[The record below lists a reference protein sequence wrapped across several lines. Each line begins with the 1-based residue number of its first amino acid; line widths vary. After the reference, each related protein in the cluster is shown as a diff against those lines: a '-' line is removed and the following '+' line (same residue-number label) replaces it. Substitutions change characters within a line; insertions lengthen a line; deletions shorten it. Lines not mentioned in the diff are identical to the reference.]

1 MMECNISEPITYQNL
16 LQVGR
21 SHLEKMNIL
30 DAALDSRYLL
40 EYVTG
45 QNNGWLF
52 LHGSESA
59 EQKEIAAYTDLIKK
73 RARHIPLQHLT
84 GVQEFMG
91 LSFYVNEH
99 VLVPRQDTECL
110 VENVLPFAH
119 GKKILDMCTG
129 SGCIIISL
137 KKLEETAEC
146 TGADISKKA
155 LEVAQKNAA
164 SNEAEVYFKESDMF
178 EKINGKYDIIVSNP
192 PYIRHDVIKT
202 LEPEVREHDPMLAL
216 DGGEDGLMFYRILA
230 KEGKKHLAGPGMM
243 FMEIGHDQG
252 RAVKEIF
259 ENEGFKEVVVKKD
272 LCENDRVVMA
282 VK

>member
-1 MMECNISEPITYQNL
+1 MITYQEL
-16 LQVGR
+16 LKSGENELV
-21 SHLEKMNIL
+21 SSNISDAEL
-30 DAALDSRYLL
+30 DAWYLL
-40 EYVTG
+40 EYLTG
-45 QNNGWLF
+45 MSRAKFF
-52 LHGSESA
+52 LDRDMEVSDEIKDRYLSLIHMR
-59 EQKEIAAYTDLIKK
+59 KE
-73 RARHIPLQHLT
+73 HIPLQHIT
-84 GVQEFMG
+84 GTQEFMG
-91 LSFYVNEH
+91 FDFFVNEN

-155 LEVAQKNAA
+155 LEAAQKNAA

-192 PYIRHDVIKT
+192 PYIRPDVIKT

>member
-1 MMECNISEPITYQNL
+1 MITYQEL
-16 LQVGR
+16 LKSGENELV
-21 SHLEKMNIL
+21 SSNISDAEL
-30 DAALDSRYLL
+30 DAWYLFEYITGMSRAKFFLDRDMEVSDEIKDRYLSL
-40 EYVTG
+40 I
-45 QNNGWLF
+45 
-52 LHGSESA
+52 HMR
-59 EQKEIAAYTDLIKK
+59 KE
-73 RARHIPLQHLT
+73 HIPLQHIT
-84 GVQEFMG
+84 GTQEFMG
-91 LSFYVNEH
+91 FDFFVNEN

-164 SNEAEVYFKESDMF
+164 SNEAEVYFIESDMF

-192 PYIRHDVIKT
+192 PYIRPDVIKT

-252 RAVKEIF
+252 IAVKEIF

>member
-1 MMECNISEPITYQNL
+1 MITYQEL
-16 LQVGR
+16 LKSGENELV
-21 SHLEKMNIL
+21 SSNISDAEL
-30 DAALDSRYLL
+30 DAWYLL
-40 EYVTG
+40 EYITG
-45 QNNGWLF
+45 MSRAKFF
-52 LHGSESA
+52 LDRDMEVSDEIKDRYLSLIHMR
-59 EQKEIAAYTDLIKK
+59 KE
-73 RARHIPLQHLT
+73 HIPLQHIT
-84 GVQEFMG
+84 GTQEFMG
-91 LSFYVNEH
+91 FDFFVNEN

-137 KKLEETAEC
+137 KKLNETAEC

-164 SNEAEVYFKESDMF
+164 SNEAEVYFIESDMF

-192 PYIRHDVIKT
+192 PYIRPDVIKT

-243 FMEIGHDQG
+243 FMEIGYDQG

>member
-1 MMECNISEPITYQNL
+1 MITYQEL
-16 LQVGR
+16 LKSGENELV
-21 SHLEKMNIL
+21 SSNISDAEL
-30 DAALDSRYLL
+30 DAWYLL
-40 EYVTG
+40 EYITG
-45 QNNGWLF
+45 MSRAKFF
-52 LHGSESA
+52 LDRDMEVSDEIKDRYLSLIHMR
-59 EQKEIAAYTDLIKK
+59 KE
-73 RARHIPLQHLT
+73 HIPLQHIT
-84 GVQEFMG
+84 GTQEFMG
-91 LSFYVNEH
+91 FDFFVNEN

-137 KKLEETAEC
+137 KKLNETAEC

-164 SNEAEVYFKESDMF
+164 SNEAEVYFIESDMF

-192 PYIRHDVIKT
+192 PYIRPDLIKT

-252 RAVKEIF
+252 RTVKEIF

>member
-1 MMECNISEPITYQNL
+1 MITYQEL
-16 LQVGR
+16 LKSGENELV
-21 SHLEKMNIL
+21 SSNISDAEL
-30 DAALDSRYLL
+30 DAWYLL
-40 EYVTG
+40 EYLTG
-45 QNNGWLF
+45 MSRAKFF
-52 LHGSESA
+52 LDRDMEVSDEIKDRYLSLIHMR
-59 EQKEIAAYTDLIKK
+59 KE
-73 RARHIPLQHLT
+73 HIPLQHIT
-84 GVQEFMG
+84 GTQEFMG
-91 LSFYVNEH
+91 FDFFVNEN

-192 PYIRHDVIKT
+192 PYIKKDVIKK
-202 LEPEVREHDPMLAL
+202 LSKDVQNEPIIAL
-216 DGGEDGLMFYRILA
+216 DGGKDGLVFY
-230 KEGKKHLAGPGMM
+230 KKIVNEAIDYLKLGGYLCL
-243 FMEIGHDQG
+243 EIGYDQKKD
-252 RAVKEIF
+252 VMDLIKENLQYI
-259 ENEGFKEVVVKKD
+259 NTYSKKD
-272 LCENDRVVMA
+272 LYDNDRIVVTK
-282 VK
+282 VGG

>member
-1 MMECNISEPITYQNL
+1 MSRAKFFLDRDMEVSDEI
-16 LQVGR
+16 
-21 SHLEKMNIL
+21 K
-30 DAALDSRYLL
+30 DRYLSL
-40 EYVTG
+40 I
-45 QNNGWLF
+45 
-52 LHGSESA
+52 HMR
-59 EQKEIAAYTDLIKK
+59 KE
-73 RARHIPLQHLT
+73 HIPLQHIT
-84 GVQEFMG
+84 GTQEFMG
-91 LSFYVNEH
+91 FDFFVNEN

-137 KKLEETAEC
+137 KKLNETAEC

-164 SNEAEVYFKESDMF
+164 SNEAEVYFIESDMF

-192 PYIRHDVIKT
+192 PYIRPDLIKT

>member
-1 MMECNISEPITYQNL
+1 MITYQEL
-16 LQVGR
+16 LKSGENELV
-21 SHLEKMNIL
+21 SSNISDAEL
-30 DAALDSRYLL
+30 DAWYLL
-40 EYVTG
+40 EYITG
-45 QNNGWLF
+45 MSRAKFF
-52 LHGSESA
+52 LDRDMEVSDEIKDRYLSLIHMR
-59 EQKEIAAYTDLIKK
+59 KE
-73 RARHIPLQHLT
+73 HIPLQHIT
-84 GVQEFMG
+84 GTQEFMG
-91 LSFYVNEH
+91 FDFFVNEN
-99 VLVPRQDTECL
+99 VLVPRQDTECP

-164 SNEAEVYFKESDMF
+164 SNEAEVYFIESDMF

-192 PYIRHDVIKT
+192 PYIRPDVIKT

-230 KEGKKHLAGPGMM
+230 KEGKKHL
-243 FMEIGHDQG
+243 
-252 RAVKEIF
+252 V
-259 ENEGFKEVVVKKD
+259 
-272 LCENDRVVMA
+272 
-282 VK
+282 

>member
-1 MMECNISEPITYQNL
+1 MITYQEL
-16 LQVGR
+16 LKSGENELV
-21 SHLEKMNIL
+21 SSNISDAEL
-30 DAALDSRYLL
+30 DAWYLL
-40 EYVTG
+40 EYLTG
-45 QNNGWLF
+45 MSRAKFF
-52 LHGSESA
+52 LDRDMEVSDEIKDRYLSLIHMR
-59 EQKEIAAYTDLIKK
+59 KE
-73 RARHIPLQHLT
+73 HIPLQHIT
-84 GVQEFMG
+84 GTQEFMG
-91 LSFYVNEH
+91 FDFFVNEN

-192 PYIRHDVIKT
+192 PYIRPDVIKT

-243 FMEIGHDQG
+243 FMEIGNDQG